1 MQSPTTR
8 ILVIE
13 DNLDDEILLLRMLK
27 NAHLDSHV
35 EVVRDGKAALDRL
48 THDEAKVE
56 ELVALFLDLNLPSIN
71 GLQLLGMIRENEDL
85 AHLPVIVMTSSKSPE
100 DLKECKR
107 LKVLSYIP
115 KPISLSNFT
124 KAIADIFKMPSGTVR
139 PLEKA
144 GLVE

>member
-1 MQSPTTR
+1 
-8 ILVIE
+8 
-13 DNLDDEILLLRMLK
+13 MLK

-48 THDEAKVE
+48 THSEAKIE
-56 ELVALFLDLNLPSIN
+56 ELVALFLDLNIPTIN
-71 GLQLLGMIRENEDL
+71 GLRLLGMIRENGDL
-85 AHLPVIVMTSSKSPE
+85 KHLPVIVMTSSNSPD

-107 LKVLSYIP
+107 LNVLSYVP

-124 KAIADIFKMPSGTVR
+124 KAIADILHMPHGRVR
-139 PLEKA
+139 PLEAA